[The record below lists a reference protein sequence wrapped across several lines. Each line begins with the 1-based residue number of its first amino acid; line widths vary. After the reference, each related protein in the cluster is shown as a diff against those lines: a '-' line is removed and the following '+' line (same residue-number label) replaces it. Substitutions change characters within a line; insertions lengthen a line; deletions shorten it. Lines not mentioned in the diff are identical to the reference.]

1 MTHIQPASFDQSR
14 AAKVS
19 RALERHARSTDNI
32 IPLSRPVPAVLD
44 RPPYTDNMCDA
55 WDITDAWHEA
65 GGDEDQE
72 CKGYFDLNND
82 GEQYNPTLVAI
93 EVIERGHSQYLS
105 LDAAMAQMRLP
116 IIHRIEQAYGMEIN
130 E

>member
-1 MTHIQPASFDQSR
+1 MLNN
-14 AAKVS
+14 V
-19 RALERHARSTDNI
+19 
-32 IPLSRPVPAVLD
+32 IPLSRPAPAIL
-44 RPPYTDNMCDA
+44 PCAPHTDNMCDA

-93 EVIERGHSQYLS
+93 EVIERGDVQFWS
-105 LDAAMAQMRLP
+105 LEAATIQMGLP
-116 IIHRIEQAYGMEIN
+116 DIHRIEQAYSMELN
-130 E
+130 G

>member
-1 MTHIQPASFDQSR
+1 MQ
-14 AAKVS
+14 
-19 RALERHARSTDNI
+19 LNHANVNAT
-32 IPLSRPVPAVLD
+32 PLSRPVPAVLD
-44 RPPYTDNMCDA
+44 RPPHTDNMCDA

-93 EVIERGHSQYLS
+93 EVIERGDAQYRS
-105 LDAAMAQMRLP
+105 LEAATIQMGLAL
-116 IIHRIEQAYGMEIN
+116 IHRIEQAYSMELN
-130 E
+130 G

>member
-1 MTHIQPASFDQSR
+1 MTYQS
-14 AAKVS
+14 
-19 RALERHARSTDNI
+19 NI

-44 RPPYTDNMCDA
+44 HPPHTDNMCDA

-93 EVIERGHSQYLS
+93 EVIERGDVQHLS
-105 LDAAMAQMRLP
+105 LDAATTIMGKATIDRL
-116 IIHRIEQAYGMEIN
+116 EQVYSMELN
-130 E
+130 G